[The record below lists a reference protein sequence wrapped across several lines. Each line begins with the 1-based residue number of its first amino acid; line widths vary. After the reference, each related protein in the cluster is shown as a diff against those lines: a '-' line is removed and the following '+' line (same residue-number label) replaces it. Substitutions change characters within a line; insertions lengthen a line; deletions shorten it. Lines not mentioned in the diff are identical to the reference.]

1 MRRVIWISATSGIAA
16 VIAVLTLA
24 SPSQLPPAPQISD
37 KVYHALAFAALVMP
51 TVLMWPKRLVVISA
65 LALLYG
71 GVIEMIQPGFG
82 RQAELGDLLANCSG
96 VALAWVLAF
105 ALRGLQTRR

>member
-1 MRRVIWISATSGIAA
+1 MTSGIAS

-24 SPSQLPPAPQISD
+24 SPGQLPPAPQISD
-37 KVYHALAFAALVMP
+37 KVYHALAFAALVAP
-51 TVLMWPKRLVVISA
+51 TVLMWPKRLVAISA

-71 GVIEMIQPGFG
+71 GVIEMIQPAFG
-82 RQAELGDLLANCSG
+82 RQAELGDLLANCAG

-105 ALRGLQTRR
+105 ALRGLQTTR